1 LGTVANVLIWGGTS
15 LGGTGLT
22 MTKANL
28 TAGSEAVHAA
38 CLISVQDRRARF
50 LATGAMS
57 GGALRKLM
65 LTASVVAFA
74 SLHAN
79 PASAQSY
86 TAGGG
91 TAGSGNAV
99 AIGSGS
105 GSTLNGNYVAI
116 GGAPARSPAR
126 S

>member
-1 LGTVANVLIWGGTS
+1 
-15 LGGTGLT
+15 

-38 CLISVQDRRARF
+38 CLISVQARRARF

-74 SLHAN
+74 SPYAN

-91 TAGSGNAV
+91 TAGPGKGGRIPAGSGNAV